1 MNTYCEQNKK
11 QFYIYYYIKKV
22 IFNLFRIN
30 LYQTTVLS
38 NIRGIKAESG
48 YKARSAC
55 ILKRKRS
62 MLIR

>member
-1 MNTYCEQNKK
+1 MNTYQEQNKK

-38 NIRGIKAESG
+38 NIRGIRVE
-48 YKARSAC
+48 YKQ
-55 ILKRKRS
+55 
-62 MLIR
+62 

>member
-1 MNTYCEQNKK
+1 MIWIRIKNHTNMNTYCEQNKK

-38 NIRGIKAESG
+38 NIRGIRVE
-48 YKARSAC
+48 YKQ
-55 ILKRKRS
+55 
-62 MLIR
+62 